1 MAAIHFSKD
10 SLRIGLF
17 SILQSFTCTF
27 CSESLAPTRRNR
39 WLSILGMV
47 GSQLAERLASKLGTV
62 FLLAR
67 NNQYVEGQFSSGGN
81 NRQAHN
87 IRKYEKDHYQ
97 SQNALLGILRHLFL
111 SI

>member
-47 GSQLAERLASKLGTV
+47 GSQLAERLALKLGTV

-67 NNQYVEGQFSSGGN
+67 NNQLCSLK
-81 NRQAHN
+81 A
-87 IRKYEKDHYQ
+87 
-97 SQNALLGILRHLFL
+97 NACFEL
-111 SI
+111 S

>member
-47 GSQLAERLASKLGTV
+47 GSQLAERLALKLGTV

-67 NNQYVEGQFSSGGN
+67 NNQIELKRRKTSS
-81 NRQAHN
+81 NRQRRTTVFSGK
-87 IRKYEKDHYQ
+87 IVCGDC
-97 SQNALLGILRHLFL
+97 G
-111 SI
+111 SIY

>member
-47 GSQLAERLASKLGTV
+47 GSQLAERLALKLGTV

-67 NNQYVEGQFSSGGN
+67 NNQVSRFHPDKNTVLICLQVLKASIIQIAEF
-81 NRQAHN
+81 
-87 IRKYEKDHYQ
+87 RKKHQ
-97 SQNALLGILRHLFL
+97 
-111 SI
+111 

>member
-67 NNQYVEGQFSSGGN
+67 NNHLSTFLFLP
-81 NRQAHN
+81 
-87 IRKYEKDHYQ
+87 Q
-97 SQNALLGILRHLFL
+97 SKTEFFLHVLLGH
-111 SI
+111 